1 MTINKDIPVGRHSY
15 GESPI
20 LLEKKKA
27 WGLCEL
33 TPFEALVNLQLA

>member
-27 WGLCEL
+27 WGLC
-33 TPFEALVNLQLA
+33 PFEALVNLQLA

>member
-1 MTINKDIPVGRHSY
+1 MTINKYR
-15 GESPI
+15 ESLI